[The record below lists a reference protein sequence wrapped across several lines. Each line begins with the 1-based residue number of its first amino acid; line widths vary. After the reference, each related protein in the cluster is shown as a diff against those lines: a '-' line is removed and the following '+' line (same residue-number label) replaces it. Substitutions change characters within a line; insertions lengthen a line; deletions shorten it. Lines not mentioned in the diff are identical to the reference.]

1 MIDFKQLIESNN
13 KNKEYTDFQ
22 KNFDIN
28 NGIENNEKKILLD
41 IILKIKENNI
51 SLDKIFNEN
60 NKTLTNEE
68 KLQIKEKLK
77 DNKEFLKQLVG
88 EAHLDKVTSKTSVF
102 IPPKSID
109 SLIKNVFSEKD
120 LDKLLNVGNM
130 NKDKYLSDMKNEKD
144 EIKSYLLKVEEI
156 SKIIYDSA
164 VEKHYRKNKNND
176 MTGILNTVKET
187 VTEFIN
193 KDDIFKKLNKEREGN
208 LTNEILNNVDMYELL
223 NKLHSIHYGN
233 KNKQIDYEMTNTFK
247 MSG

>member
-144 EIKSYLLKVEEI
+144 EIKNYLLKVEEI
-156 SKIIYDSA
+156 SKIIYDTG

-208 LTNEILNNVDMYELL
+208 LTKEILNNVDMYELL

>member
-144 EIKSYLLKVEEI
+144 EIKNYLLKVEEI
-156 SKIIYDSA
+156 SKIIYDTA

-208 LTNEILNNVDMYELL
+208 LTKEILNNVDMYELL